1 MDDNEC
7 ADMCPSSVTAK
18 PGVCCGIFFGVIA
31 IIVFALG
38 WDTVEPTQYGIVKN
52 GITTSVDLS
61 HVFLGGRYCI
71 WVPHAFIT
79 FPRHLVN
86 LEFSDYG
93 DRNPIPARTGPDVGD
108 EESGGQPVALS
119 VSFQYQLSRDKIP
132 SVYRHFA
139 TAYEVS
145 FLRFAQ
151 QAITNEAQN
160 WTPRQFWQ
168 SRRLIEMALEKSVNM
183 SLWVHANTTISHLQ
197 LLKVDFSDEYER
209 TITQIQLQEQLKVT
223 KTYNYS
229 VNQVLKEVD
238 VLASETQARIR
249 LINAEAARTASVLVN
264 SASAEALR
272 MEQDAKAHWYRELK
286 KALNWTSA
294 DFLKYVKIK
303 SLAAQQP
310 DHMVV
315 GVKSVGS

>member
-1 MDDNEC
+1 MDDCDDC
-7 ADMCPSSVTAK
+7 ACPGNIARK
-18 PGVCCGIFFGVIA
+18 PGLCCGVTVGVVA
-31 IIVFALG
+31 IVLFALG

-52 GITTSVDLS
+52 GLTTSVDLS
-61 HVFLGGRYCI
+61 NVYTGGRYCI
-71 WVPHAFIT
+71 WIPHAFIT

-86 LEFSDYG
+86 LEFSTYG
-93 DRNPIPARTGPDVGD
+93 DRAPIPARTGPETGD
-108 EESGGQPVALS
+108 EESGGQPVELS
-119 VSFQYQLSRDKIP
+119 VSFQYKLSRNRIA

-168 SRRLIEMALEKSVNM
+168 SRRLIEIALEKAVNG
-183 SLWVHANTTISHLQ
+183 SLWAHANTSISHLQ

-238 VLASETQARIR
+238 VLSSLTQAKIR
-249 LINAEAARTASVLVN
+249 LINAEAARTASVMVN
-264 SASAEALR
+264 VASAQALR
-272 MEQDAKAHWYRELK
+272 MEQDAKAHWYQELK
-286 KALNWTSA
+286 KQLNWTSA

-303 SLAAQQP
+303 SLAAQQA